1 MSKEFVERI
10 KKDNEAFMEASRR
23 NIEYYFNQDL
33 SKEELIEHFI
43 GRAANEYLNL
53 IGISKAV
60 SQMGPEVPV
69 EEMQL
74 ISKQAHD
81 EANHFKWVKE
91 VVKHIA
97 GPEFDLQG
105 QIEAEL
111 QKPVDDRGA
120 NLIARYGMDKDE
132 IMLAVYQMVA
142 EGRAHVAWQQMADM
156 GAVDKTVAH
165 YYANIARDEKFHS
178 QIGERK
184 LEKMDL
190 TPEKEEEI
198 MEFIAMM
205 RPELFK
211 IISNNSTLAPGA
223 YEYAAEAYGWGPRE
237 EVLGY

>member
-1 MSKEFVERI
+1 MSKEFVARI
-10 KKDNEAFMEASRR
+10 KKDNEAFFEASRM
-23 NIEYYFNQDL
+23 NIEYYFNLDL
-33 SKEELIEHFI
+33 SKEELTEHFI

-53 IGISKAV
+53 VGISKAV

-105 QIEAEL
+105 KIEAEL
-111 QKPVDDRGA
+111 QKPIDDRGA
-120 NLIARYGMDKDE
+120 NLIARYGCDTDE
-132 IMLAVYQMVA
+132 IMMAVYQMIA
-142 EGRAHVAWQQMADM
+142 EGRAHVAWKQMADM
-156 GAVDKTVAH
+156 GAVDETVAH
-165 YYANIARDEKFHS
+165 YYAKIARDEKFHS
-178 QIGERK
+178 NIGARK
-184 LEKMDL
+184 LAKMDL

-198 MEFIAMM
+198 MQIIAKM

-211 IISNNSTLAPGA
+211 IITNNSTLAPGA
-223 YEYAAEAYGWGPRE
+223 YEYAAEAYGWGSKE
-237 EVLGY
+237 EVLG

>member
-1 MSKEFVERI
+1 MSKEFVARI
-10 KKDNEAFMEASRR
+10 KKDNEAFFEASRM
-23 NIEYYFNQDL
+23 NIEYYFNSDL

-53 IGISKAV
+53 VGISKAV

-105 QIEAEL
+105 KIEEEL
-111 QKPVDDRGA
+111 KKPIDDRGA
-120 NLIARYGMDKDE
+120 NLIARYGCDNSE
-132 IMLAVYQMVA
+132 IMLAVYQMIA

-156 GAVDKTVAH
+156 GAVDETVAH
-165 YYANIARDEKFHS
+165 YYANIARDEKFHAS
-178 QIGERK
+178 IGARK
-184 LEKMDL
+184 LSKMDL

-198 MEFIAMM
+198 MDIIAKM

-211 IISNNSTLAPGA
+211 IITNNSTLAPGA
-223 YEYAAEAYGWGPRE
+223 YEYAAEAYGWGTKE
-237 EVLGY
+237 EVLG